1 MLILDFNDSEVT
13 LWRGDALLYRAP
25 GIAHVDDKEV
35 LFGAEAE
42 QRSRLY
48 PAQSHDQ
55 FWRRLNA
62 EAVSPPGPTV
72 ANQADLVYLH
82 LKAILDGA
90 GGGTN
95 EDTVALAPGAI
106 TGERLSLFLGIARE
120 VGAQVRAV
128 VDGAVAAAAAGPLTE
143 DIGEQTCAVVDVT
156 RHIGVVS
163 IIDVAGGEVQRRD
176 VVEVVEAGVGTLFEG
191 WIALA
196 ADRFVTETRLDPLRI
211 AATEQQL
218 FDRLGDLV
226 AAGEGTRIELSHD
239 DAMRRVDI
247 PREALANKASR
258 NYDALARAVTN
269 VDAIALTHRAARL
282 PGLTARIG
290 RLQVP
295 VTELA
300 DDALLQGVQANV
312 ERILGDGGSVRYVT
326 ALAATR
332 DGRPQGSSPRQ
343 AARAA
348 DAETRPAPE
357 PTVPTRHAPTHLLCE
372 GVAVPIAQCPDA
384 SDHPACE
391 AQGPAFAIRVED
403 AGVHIAATS
412 GDVKVDDTP
421 LVTER
426 SAWAGDTVS
435 WQGIEFRLIAVRQ

>member
-13 LWRGDALLYRAP
+13 LWRDDALLYRAP

-82 LKAILDGA
+82 LKAILDSA

-120 VGAQVRAV
+120 AGVQVRAV
-128 VDGAVAAAAAGPLTE
+128 VDGAVAAAAACPLAQASS
-143 DIGEQTCAVVDVT
+143 EQTCAVVDVT

-226 AAGEGTRIELSHD
+226 SAGDGTRIELSHD

-282 PGLTARIG
+282 PGLAARMEQ
-290 RLQVP
+290 LQVT
-295 VTELA
+295 VTELPA
-300 DDALLQGVQANV
+300 DALQQGVQANA
-312 ERILGDGGSVRYVT
+312 ERILGDSGSVRYVT
-326 ALAATR
+326 ALAARR
-332 DGRPQGSSPRQ
+332 DGRPQESPPH
-343 AARAA
+343 AA
-348 DAETRPAPE
+348 DAETRTSPE
-357 PTVPTRHAPTHLLCE
+357 PAAPTRHAPTHLLCA

-391 AQGPAFAIRVED
+391 AQGPAFAIRVEE

-412 GDVKVDDTP
+412 DEVEMDHAP
-421 LVTER
+421 LLAKR
-426 SAWAGDTVS
+426 PAWAGDTVL

>member
-13 LWRGDALLYRAP
+13 LWRDDALLYRAP
-25 GIAHVDDKEV
+25 GIAHVDDAQV

-42 QRSRLY
+42 RRSRLY

-82 LKAILDGA
+82 LKAILDEA
-90 GGGTN
+90 GGSAA
-95 EDTVALAPGAI
+95 EDTIALAPGAI

-120 VGAQVRAV
+120 VGVQVRAV
-128 VDGAVAAAAAGPLTE
+128 VDGAVAAAAASPPAQGA
-143 DIGEQTCAVVDVT
+143 GEQTCAVVDVT

-163 IIDVAGGEVQRRD
+163 VIDVAAGEVQRRD

-191 WIALA
+191 WVALA

-239 DAMRRVDI
+239 DGLRRVDI
-247 PREALANKASR
+247 PREALAHKAARS
-258 NYDALARAVTN
+258 YDALARAVTN
-269 VDAIALTHRAARL
+269 VDAIALTHRAARM
-282 PGLTARIG
+282 PGLVQHME
-290 RLQVP
+290 RLKVP
-295 VTELA
+295 VTELPPN
-300 DDALLQGVQANV
+300 ALQQAVQENAG
-312 ERILGDGGSVRYVT
+312 RILGDGGAVRYVT
-326 ALAATR
+326 ALNARREGDGQTTAA
-332 DGRPQGSSPRQ
+332 PAQ
-343 AARAA
+343 AA
-348 DAETRPAPE
+348 
-357 PTVPTRHAPTHLLCE
+357 PTRHAPTHLLCA

-391 AQGPAFAIRVED
+391 AQGPAFGIQLED
-403 AGVHIAATS
+403 AGVQVAPTS
-412 GDVKVDDTP
+412 DEAKLDDAP
-421 LVTER
+421 LLAER
-426 SAWAGDTVS
+426 PAWAGDTVL